1 MSERKIHIDQ
11 SGASIGVGC
20 SEKVVANQLGGTIHN
35 HAQPQSLVE
44 AAAEIQ
50 QLLIQ
55 LETQGYSPKNAQ
67 QKVAA
72 DLATQAKSD
81 PKAKSKLV
89 RWGQDLGDA
98 SANGIIGDV
107 AVEVIKLALR
117 LAGIP
122 VP

>member
-1 MSERKIHIDQ
+1 MSERKIHVDQ
-11 SGASIGVGC
+11 SRASIGVGY
-20 SEKVVANQLGGTIHN
+20 SERVEAEQLSGIIHN

-50 QLLIQ
+50 QLLTRLQ
-55 LETQGYSPKNAQ
+55 TQGYSPKNAQ

-89 RWGQDLGDA
+89 RWGQYLGDA